1 MGRYEGSLAAIWNM
15 DGRSMQL
22 TDQFAFIDCREL
34 RWAVP
39 GGARIDGASIPQ
51 FLWSITGSPYTGKY
65 RDASVVHDFYC
76 SVRSRPS
83 DATHRMFHEAM
94 IVSGV
99 SPQRAAVMYAAVKY
113 AGPRWSIQ
121 DMHNV
126 NLATGGQFGWDR
138 DNVFHTGGGNYGGI
152 ACGTVSGDRDSGDGG
167 YAGGRDSGGGGYGGY
182 DGWREQIPACEEVAQ
197 AWAPAAV
204 SAEEFSGLVD
214 QIRAGE
220 LGLVEIEAEVQARLN
235 DRPAVAS
242 TSLPNG
248 VFPFESDQSSAF

>member
-1 MGRYEGSLAAIWNM
+1 MGRYEGSLAATWNL

-99 SPQRAAVMYAAVKY
+99 SSQRAAVMYAAVKY
-113 AGPRWSIQ
+113 AGPRWSSQ

-126 NLATGGQFGWDR
+126 NLATGGQFGWER
-138 DNVFHTGGGNYGGI
+138 DNVFHTDGGNDGGI
-152 ACGTVSGDRDSGDGG
+152 ACGTVDGASDSGDGG
-167 YAGGRDSGGGGYGGY
+167 YPGGGDSGGGGYGGY
-182 DGWREQIPACEEVAQ
+182 DGWDVQIPACEGVAQ
-197 AWAPAAV
+197 AWAPASV
-204 SAEEFSGLVD
+204 SAEEFLGLAD

-220 LGLVEIEAEVQARLN
+220 LGLAEIEVEVQARLN